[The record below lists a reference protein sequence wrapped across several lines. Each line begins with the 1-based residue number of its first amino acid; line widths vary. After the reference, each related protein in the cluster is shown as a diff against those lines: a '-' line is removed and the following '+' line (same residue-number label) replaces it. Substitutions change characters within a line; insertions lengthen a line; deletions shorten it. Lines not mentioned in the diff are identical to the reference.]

1 MRFLN
6 KVIFL
11 SFILVVFFA
20 GCSKE
25 NDLVYCTAE
34 WKPAFAEFN
43 VVDKQTGEDLF
54 FVDTPRY
61 NTSQIVFFK
70 TSDKLQKDT
79 IRPAIEGSGKT
90 GFFKLAL
97 INTVERD
104 TLIMKLPAKGP
115 AQSTDLYIYTIK
127 KTGGDCPQSLLDRSF
142 INGIEITPEN
152 GRLIFKK

>member
-1 MRFLN
+1 MRFSN
-6 KVIFL
+6 KIIFP
-11 SFILVVFFA
+11 SIILIILLT

-25 NDLVYCTAE
+25 NDLIYCTAE

-54 FVDTPRY
+54 FVDKPHY

-79 IRPAIEGSGKT
+79 IRPAIEGSGKA

-97 INTVERD
+97 TNTVERD
-104 TLIMKLPAKGP
+104 TLIMKLPAQGP
-115 AQSTDLYIYTIK
+115 GQSTDLYIYTIK
-127 KTGGDCPQSLLDRSF
+127 KTGGDCPEALLDRSF
-142 INGIEITPEN
+142 LNETEIIPEN
-152 GRLIFKK
+152 GRLIFKN